1 MEAVLN
7 SVSEA
12 LSSYNPN
19 LAFEISQPN
28 NGVREFVISA
38 EGVLDEFQ
46 SVIDLYEAK
55 PELEGWDII
64 AFRPRMSLDYSVDF
78 GGLELNPEDLWIY
91 WREEEG
97 NFDLIVYFPNYSEEE
112 RNTFV
117 EAAYILLDMA
127 IGEYYVAAGIRYID
141 HQQLP
146 ENPEANGLLPFKTL
160 PEVFYEY
167 IDRRG

>member
-1 MEAVLN
+1 
-7 SVSEA
+7 
-12 LSSYNPN
+12 
-19 LAFEISQPN
+19 
-28 NGVREFVISA
+28 
-38 EGVLDEFQ
+38 
-46 SVIDLYEAK
+46 
-55 PELEGWDII
+55 
-64 AFRPRMSLDYSVDF
+64 MSLDYSVEF

-97 NFDLIVYFPNYSEEE
+97 HFDLIVYFPNYSEEA
-112 RNTFV
+112 RSAFV

-141 HQQLP
+141 HQLLP
-146 ENPEANGLLPFKTL
+146 ENPEANGLLPFKAL